1 MICIFKKKKMI
12 EDDRYIYFFN
22 YFLLRKF
29 FNIGNKFKK
38 KQDLMN
44 IINEYFNC
52 NNFCHKNIYVY
63 MITYNRKQFSNNY
76 SWDIVFFN

>member
-1 MICIFKKKKMI
+1 MI

-52 NNFCHKNIYVY
+52 NNFCHKNIYIY
-63 MITYNRKQFSNNY
+63 DHI
-76 SWDIVFFN
+76 